1 MYAVQISKFGAPEDM
16 VVLVEIPEPAPPSPG
31 EVTVQL
37 EYAPIHPADIML
49 IRGIYGKLPKLP
61 STLGMEGVGRVLAI
75 GEGVDSLGIGDRV
88 FTPIFTPCW
97 CERLTI
103 PAAGLFPAPDDA
115 DLPQL
120 SMSRINPLTAHLLL
134 TEFAPLQ
141 AGDWVIQNA
150 ANSAAGRA
158 VIALAKA
165 RGLRTVNV
173 VRREGLDDELT
184 GLGGDV
190 VLLDGADLA
199 RRVAAMTNG
208 ARVALGIDAVAGDAT
223 LAMSTCIAGGGVL
236 VSYGAMSLKPNV
248 VSPRQVIFNDVTIR
262 GFWLDRW
269 LAKTASA
276 QVAEL
281 EKEMAGLVS
290 SGALRAPIETT
301 YPLTSPKDAVV
312 NAMISKGKVL
322 FKAA

>member
-1 MYAVQISKFGAPEDM
+1 MYAVQISKFGTPED
-16 VVLVEIPEPAPPSPG
+16 VVALVEIPEPAPPSPG

-61 STLGMEGVGRVLAI
+61 STLGMEGVGRVVAI

-199 RRVAAMTNG
+199 SRVAATTNG

-223 LAMSTCIAGGGVL
+223 LAMSTCIAGRRCSGQLRRNEPEAQCCFATAGHFQRCNHPWVLARSLACQNGVGAGRGAGKGDGGTR
-236 VSYGAMSLKPNV
+236 LKRCPACAHRDDLPAHV
-248 VSPRQVIFNDVTIR
+248 
-262 GFWLDRW
+262 
-269 LAKTASA
+269 AKGRRC
-276 QVAEL
+276 Q
-281 EKEMAGLVS
+281 
-290 SGALRAPIETT
+290 R
-301 YPLTSPKDAVV
+301 DDQQR
-312 NAMISKGKVL
+312 
-322 FKAA
+322 